1 MLRRA
6 KTRWGAP
13 RVDKHNPA
21 QSLPAMRP
29 LAPYCPFAKHRLDAM
44 DPFGE
49 RSPEKVMMGV
59 GLGQASFSV
68 SSLDDRRIGNTS
80 ARFREIVWGDRR

>member
-1 MLRRA
+1 
-6 KTRWGAP
+6 
-13 RVDKHNPA
+13 
-21 QSLPAMRP
+21 
-29 LAPYCPFAKHRLDAM
+29 M

-49 RSPEKVMMGV
+49 RSPKKVMMGV

-80 ARFREIVWGDRR
+80 ARFSELYGVIVDKLVVRFRMCQSAC